1 MKYTYLATFLH
12 VFSSRSI
19 ASNPLL
25 TTQQD
30 LQEQADIND
39 TLRAQLAQAKTESAE
54 KGSVRPPL
62 PSPLTPANPQQ
73 VELQAEVESLRREN
87 KLIMS
92 AWYDMTTR
100 LQSNTV
106 ILQRKSEAPKSW
118 LGKQRVVV
126 GGTSSLGRR

>member
-1 MKYTYLATFLH
+1 MTFL
-12 VFSSRSI
+12 
-19 ASNPLL
+19 L
-25 TTQQD
+25 TILQD

-39 TLRAQLAQAKTESAE
+39 TLRTQLAQAKTESAE
-54 KGSVRPPL
+54 KGSVRPP
-62 PSPLTPANPQQ
+62 SPLFLHPTCPNAQQ

-126 GGTSSLGRR
+126 GGTSTLGRR